1 MNVAA
6 SGSLVFCT
14 SQRNHAKHKEK
25 ISQAQFKRIQ
35 DLKTWRLVRL
45 WPMVFFRRKN
55 MMGKYNALS
64 HRDKIT
70 QTVIV

>member
-35 DLKTWRLVRL
+35 DLKTWRL
-45 WPMVFFRRKN
+45 WPMFFFRRKN
-55 MMGKYNALS
+55 MMEKYNALS